1 MKLRSTS
8 ISKFTYFLDKVI
20 TERMV
25 KYWKTENVVKYL
37 GALCGAEI
45 LYSVQ
50 LLLRDVW
57 CELPLDGL
65 SVLLA
70 LGKPLPPPGGLC
82 LHLLQYLPS
91 IAVCEEVLIL
101 EHELLIAQVFQML
114 VKLFDVKVSLVEAFT
129 GSPVFLC
136 HHVVLKTL
144 TDQFVGFL
152 RTLLPCAVI

>member
-25 KYWKTENVVKYL
+25 KYWKSEDVVKYL

-57 CELPLDGL
+57 CELPLNGL

-82 LHLLQYLPS
+82 LNLLQYLPS
-91 IAVCEEVLIL
+91 ITVCEEVLIL

-144 TDQFVGFL
+144 INL
-152 RTLLPCAVI
+152 